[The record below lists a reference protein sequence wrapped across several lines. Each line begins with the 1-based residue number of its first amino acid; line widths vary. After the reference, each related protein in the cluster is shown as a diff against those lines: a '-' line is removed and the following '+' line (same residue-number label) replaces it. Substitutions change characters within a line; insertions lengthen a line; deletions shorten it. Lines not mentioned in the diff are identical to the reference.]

1 MPNNAKKSLE
11 EVMLGLDLQEGLQA
25 KPLVN

>member
-1 MPNNAKKSLE
+1 MLNNANKSLK

-25 KPLVN
+25 KTLFN